1 MEPLI
6 RTKNELIAFAQEHGY
21 KVAAFDIE
29 NKSGA
34 TLVRTKLI
42 QLIAIIAKK
51 EKQYSNTQILKYS
64 KEYLLLSESQ
74 YKLLRKYQKS
84 FFKLG

>member
-6 RTKNELIAFAQEHGY
+6 RAKNELITFAQEHGY
-21 KVAAFDIE
+21 KVAVFDIE

-34 TLVRTKLI
+34 TLVSTRLI

-51 EKQYSNTQILKYS
+51 AK
-64 KEYLLLSESQ
+64 
-74 YKLLRKYQKS
+74 
-84 FFKLG
+84 